1 MQLKKAAILV
11 LVAFGVSLT
20 LASVAGLKAISA
32 SVVQTGDYDADDDGL
47 IEVSSLEQLN
57 AIRYDLDGNGEADD
71 DSDGDAYAEVF
82 PGASPGLGCPEAVC
96 AGYELTGDLD
106 FDDPESYGSGSVDK
120 GWTLSEEGEGW
131 PPVGSRFEGF
141 NSVFH
146 GNGHTIF
153 DLYINRE
160 SEEFVGLFGSVG
172 SSGEIVQVGLDE
184 VKITGRMTVGALA
197 GVNRGLIDNS
207 RATGTVSGW
216 LSIGMLVGSNDSSVR
231 DSYAAGNVSGDWN
244 VGGLAGGNWGT
255 ISGSHAECEVIGRT
269 TVGGLAGINQGR
281 IDKSHATG
289 DVSGAQ
295 TVGGLVGDNNN
306 GGMIAASYATGNVSG
321 SSFRAGG
328 LVGENYD
335 TIVASYATGDVSGNS
350 TVGGL
355 VGLNSGS
362 KLISSYSTGVV
373 SGHTYIGGLVGR
385 NDVISSII
393 SSYSRGPVSGD
404 EIVGGLIGENQAPDR
419 NSASYWDTET
429 SGQIHG
435 VGFGYSSGVDGKT
448 TAELQGSNGYAGI
461 FASWDVDIDNADG
474 DDNVSTGPD
483 HPWDFGTPSQYPAL
497 RVDFNGDDEPSW
509 EEFGAQSRERP
520 KGVTVEPATVTP
532 VPTPSDLP
540 SQDYDTDVDG
550 LIEISSLEQLNA
562 IRYDLNGD
570 GQADNSRHH
579 HEFVKGF
586 PNAVSGMGCP
596 NEGCSGYELTRDLD
610 FENPASY
617 ASGSVMSDW
626 RGGYGGRG
634 WLPIGMFEDGPAL
647 PFQGVFEGNGHTIAG
662 LFVDIG
668 RYHVGLFGIVGGW
681 GRIRNVGIVRAVVI
695 GGYEVGVLVGRH
707 NGVVDASYATG
718 VVSGDRTVG
727 GLVGL
732 NSGVVGASYAAVN
745 VSGGEEI
752 GGLVGENDGPILAG
766 YAIGTVSGI
775 GSVGGLVGNNRD
787 YGEIYASYATGTV
800 SGGSCVGGLVGSEL
814 GVYVIAV
821 NLDDK
826 DDKQEEREK
835 SCTTKPPENE
845 RTRVEILHSYWDVET
860 SGYEIGA
867 EDNLIPGVEGKTTA
881 ELKGPTGY
889 TGIYSNW
896 NIDADNTDRDGVAVT
911 GRDDPWDFGTAEQYP
926 VLKTDFDG
934 DGAVTWQEFGQ
945 QREGQPTPTPVPPT
959 ATTTPLPTPTPTPV
973 LPTATATLV
982 PTSTP
987 TPVLPTAT
995 ATPVPTPTPTPVP
1008 STATATPVPTPT
1020 PTPVPS
1026 TATATPMPT
1035 PTPTPVPPTATAR
1048 PAPTSTPTP
1057 APPTATAT
1065 PVPPPLQPP
1074 SILVTPS
1081 ATAMAAPTPIPPP
1094 SGERPAVSGWMLLV
1108 LGFVGGAILTV
1119 LGLLMIRRAKGG

>member
-11 LVAFGVSLT
+11 LVAFGVSLS
-20 LASVAGLKAISA
+20 LASAADLNAISA
-32 SVVQTGDYDADDDGL
+32 SVVQAGDYDADDDGL
-47 IEVSSLEQLN
+47 IEVSRLEQLN
-57 AIRYDLDGNGEADD
+57 AIRFDLDGDGKADD
-71 DSDGDAYAEVF
+71 SSGDDAYAEAF
-82 PGASPGLGCPEAVC
+82 PDSSEGMGCPDTGC

-120 GWTLSEEGEGW
+120 GWSQNEGGSGW
-131 PPVGSRFEGF
+131 RPIGSSSDGFGSMFE
-141 NSVFH
+141 

-153 DLYINRE
+153 NLSINRE
-160 SEEFVGLFGSVG
+160 SEHYVGLFGGVG
-172 SSGEIVQVGLDE
+172 PSGKVLRVGLVE
-184 VKITGRMTVGALA
+184 AKVIGSWVVGALA
-197 GVNRGLIDNS
+197 GTNQGSIKES
-207 RATGTVSGW
+207 HAIGTVSGEERV
-216 LSIGMLVGSNDSSVR
+216 GVLVGTNSDFSNLEH
-231 DSYAAGNVSGDWN
+231 SYAAGNVYGEN
-244 VGGLAGGNWGT
+244 LVGGLVGGNWGT
-255 ISGSHAECEVIGRT
+255 IIGSHATSEVMGRAS
-269 TVGGLAGINQGR
+269 VGGLAGVNQGL

-289 DVSGAQ
+289 DLSGAQ
-295 TVGGLVGDNNN
+295 SVGGLVGDNNN
-306 GGMIAASYATGNVSG
+306 GGRISASYATGNVSG
-321 SSFRAGG
+321 PPYRAGG

-335 TIVASYATGDVSGNS
+335 TIVASYATGDVSG
-350 TVGGL
+350 TAAVGGL
-355 VGLNSGS
+355 VGANYGD
-362 KLISSYSTGVV
+362 KLISSYATGAV
-373 SGHTYIGGLVGR
+373 SGSRDVGGLVGR
-385 NDVISSII
+385 NDIRSLIM
-393 SSYSRGPVSGD
+393 SSYARGSVSGTGS
-404 EIVGGLIGENQAPDR
+404 IGGLIGENLEPDWV
-419 NSASYWDTET
+419 ASNYWDTES
-429 SGQIHG
+429 SGREHG
-435 VGFGYSSGVDGKT
+435 VGFGYSSGVEGKT
-448 TAELQGSNGYAGI
+448 TAELQVSNGYAGI
-461 FASWDVDIDNADG
+461 FASWDVDVDNADG
-474 DDNVSTGPD
+474 DDNVSTGAD
-483 HPWDFGTPSQYPAL
+483 DPWDFGTSGQYPAL
-497 RVDFNGDDEPSW
+497 KVDFNSDNEPSW

-681 GRIRNVGIVRAVVI
+681 GRIRNVGLVRAVVI

-707 NGVVDASYATG
+707 NGVVHGSYATG
-718 VVSGDRTVG
+718 LVSGDRTIG

-732 NSGVVGASYAAVN
+732 NFGVVGASYAAVN

-752 GGLVGENDGPILAG
+752 GGLVGDNQGPILAG

-775 GSVGGLVGNNRD
+775 GSVGGLVGNNHD
-787 YGEIYASYATGTV
+787 LGEIYASYATGTV

-889 TGIYSNW
+889 TGIYSTW

-959 ATTTPLPTPTPTPV
+959 ATATP
-973 LPTATATLV
+973 V

-987 TPVLPTAT
+987 TPVPPSAT

-1008 STATATPVPTPT
+1008 STATATPVPTSTPTPVPPSATATPVPTPT

-1035 PTPTPVPPTATAR
+1035 PIPTPVPPPATAR

-1065 PVPPPLQPP
+1065 PVPTPTPVPP
-1074 SILVTPS
+1074 T
-1081 ATAMAAPTPIPPP
+1081 ATAMAAPTLPPN
-1094 SGERPAVSGWMLLV
+1094 GERPAVSNWMLLV
-1108 LGFVGGAILTV
+1108 LGFVGGAMLTV